1 MVTPRNQRYKRKV
14 NSALDLAKM
23 AAANDPKQVYE
34 KNTKSFVETKP
45 GFGPFNDL
53 VNVSGLLRF
62 GKENLAAQ
70 TTAAFQDLKDIAS
83 GQYKFGKNTKNI
95 IRANDKYGQSQSMV
109 EQFGLNALENLLTG
123 RAKKEDIKQLGYAIP
138 AARAPLT
145 AYDVTGMNVRDYFV
159 SDPIAKV
166 YENFPIIKQTRQTR
180 KALDKILSY
189 LD

>member
-23 AAANDPKQVYE
+23 AAANDPKQAYE
-34 KNTKSFVETKP
+34 KRTKSIIETKP

-53 VNVSGLLRF
+53 VNVSGLARF
-62 GKENLAAQ
+62 AKENLATQ
-70 TTAAFQDLKDIAS
+70 VTGGFKDLTDIAS
-83 GQYKFGKNTKNI
+83 GKYKFGKNAKNI
-95 IRANDKYGQSQSMV
+95 VWAGNKYGQSESMV

-123 RAKKEDIKQLGYAIP
+123 RAKGEDIKQLGYFNA

-145 AYDVTGMNVRDYFV
+145 AYDIAGMNVRDYYV
-159 SDPIAKV
+159 PDQIAKI
-166 YENFPIIKQTRQTR
+166 YENLPMIKESRAAR